1 MWTVLSTLVVVSIST
16 VAAAVQTPTLA
27 PVPVSQV
34 TVTPGMAVLEFDL
47 GSLKGARLRQ
57 MAWSPDGTQLYLQ
70 TYDANKDATVKEL
83 FHYVLPVAGGAPK
96 RIDTPPAWAAD
107 YWAWKSGQTA
117 PDDPTWKIDVSTEK
131 KIASAVAMPMGGDL
145 ARGGTVDPTGGVSVE
160 TMTANAAQAA
170 NVSVYTMRL
179 KGETVGEWTN
189 HPIMPG
195 LTFGWGPKGSGLMA
209 YAEKAAGRLT
219 LMDRSGKTA
228 RVDGTKDVVL
238 PAFTADRNRLAYLEG
253 RGRNKYAL
261 VIATVK

>member
-1 MWTVLSTLVVVSIST
+1 MWTLLSMLVVVSSAS
-16 VAAAVQTPTLA
+16 AAAHTPQPAT
-27 PVPVSQV
+27 VPVAQV
-34 TVTPGMAVLEFDL
+34 TVTPGTAVLELDL
-47 GSLKGARLRQ
+47 GALKGTRLRQ
-57 MAWSPDGTQLYLQ
+57 MAWSPDQTQLYLQ
-70 TYDANKDATVKEL
+70 TYAANKDATVKEL

-96 RIDTPPAWAAD
+96 RIDTPPAWAAG

-117 PDDPTWKIDVSTEK
+117 PDDSTWKIDVSTEK
-131 KIASAVAMPMGGDL
+131 KISSATAMPMGGDM

-160 TMTANAAQAA
+160 TVTANAAQAS

-179 KGETVGEWTN
+179 NGQTIGEWTN

-195 LTFGWGPKGSGLMA
+195 LTFGWGPAGSGLVA
-209 YAEKAAGRLT
+209 FAEKSAGRLT

-238 PAFTADRNRLAYLEG
+238 PAFTADRSRLAYLEG

-261 VIATVK
+261 VIATVR

>member
-1 MWTVLSTLVVVSIST
+1 MWTLLSTLVFLS
-16 VAAAVQTPTLA
+16 AAAQTPA
-27 PVPVSQV
+27 PAAVPVTQI
-34 TVTPGMAVLEFDL
+34 TVTPGAAVLEFDL
-47 GSLKGARLRQ
+47 ASLKGTRLRQ

-96 RIDTPPAWAAD
+96 RIDTPPVWAAD

-117 PDDPTWKIDVSTEK
+117 PDDPAWKIEVSSEK
-131 KIASAVAMPMGGDL
+131 KIASAIAMPMGGDL
-145 ARGGTVDPTGGVSVE
+145 ARGGVGDPTGGVSVE
-160 TMTANAAQAA
+160 TVTANAAQAA
-170 NVSVYTMRL
+170 NVSVYTLRL

-195 LTFGWGPKGSGLMA
+195 LTFGWGPRGSGLMA
-209 YAEKAAGRLT
+209 YAEKSSGRLT

-238 PAFTADRNRLAYLEG
+238 PAFTEDRSRIAYLEG